1 MPNAVYKAL
10 NRNVGKAL
18 HSYNMIEDGDRIA
31 VGLSG
36 GKDSWALLYVLSER
50 LRRIP
55 ITYSLVGIHIDPG
68 FDTATST
75 VVEAYAGTLGIGVQ
89 VEKTDIGI
97 VAHSEENRENPCFL
111 CARRRRQRLFEVADQ
126 LGCNKLALGH
136 HKDDL
141 IETLFINMFY
151 AGELST
157 MVPRQTLYNGKFTI
171 IRPLAYTDEKSIERF
186 ARHMNWPICENSCP
200 SAGRSKRGEVKEM
213 LSSLYHSNKKIR
225 GNIFRAMHHVRED
238 YLLKP

>member
-1 MPNAVYKAL
+1 MPNAAYKAL

-18 HSYNMIEDGDRIA
+18 HSYNMIEDGDHIA

-55 ITYSLVGIHIDPG
+55 IHYSLVGIHIDPG
-68 FDTATST
+68 FGATTST
-75 VVEAYAGTLGIGVQ
+75 VVESYAETLGIDVR
-89 VEKTDIGI
+89 VEKTDIGV
-97 VAHSEENRENPCFL
+97 VAHSEDNRENPCFL

-157 MVPRQTLYNGKFTI
+157 MVPRQTFFKGKFTI
-171 IRPLAYTDEKSIERF
+171 IRPLAYTDEKAIARF
-186 ARHMNWPICENSCP
+186 ARHMNWPVCENPCP
-200 SAGRSKRGEVKEM
+200 SAGRSKRSEVKEM
-213 LSSLYHSNKKIR
+213 LSSLYRSNKKIR

>member
-1 MPNAVYKAL
+1 MPNAAYKAL

-50 LRRIP
+50 IRRIP
-55 ITYSLVGIHIDPG
+55 INYSLAGIHIDPG

-75 VVEAYAGTLGIGVQ
+75 AIEAYALTLGIDVQ

-97 VAHSEENRENPCFL
+97 VAHSEDNRENPCFL

-126 LGCNKLALGH
+126 MGCNKLALGH

-157 MVPRQTLYNGKFTI
+157 MVPRQTFFKGKFTI
-171 IRPLAYTDEKSIERF
+171 IRPLAYTDEKSIEGF
-186 ARHMNWPICENSCP
+186 ARHMNWPVCENPCP
-200 SAGRSKRGEVKEM
+200 SAGRSKRGEVKKM
-213 LSSLYHSNKKIR
+213 LSSLYHGNKKIR

-238 YLLKP
+238 YLLKS